1 MPLGSLCTREGL
13 GISSWKRLQREREG
27 ERPLLDLVA
36 WVPRMLLGG
45 AGLRQKL
52 GWGGEQGLAGDKA
65 WPWA

>member
-1 MPLGSLCTREGL
+1 MHKGGPRDQLLGKTAVGEG
-13 GISSWKRLQREREG
+13 G

-36 WVPRMLLGG
+36 WGPRMLLGG
-45 AGLRQKL
+45 AELRQRL